1 MSEYRNHN
9 STKVLCSQHYY
20 KHVSAM
26 TGEDLYSK
34 GEIAEELAFRDM
46 ERDRLVAENAELIEV
61 LEKLARLGNEPHY
74 GNSIGNDIA
83 RASLAKVKESGK

>member
-46 ERDRLVAENAELIEV
+46 ERDRLVAENAEMIKA
-61 LEKLARLGNEPHY
+61 LEDIASGEIGINIAMRLAKGVLAR
-74 GNSIGNDIA
+74 
-83 RASLAKVKESGK
+83 VKAEK